1 MSARPDRREEPT
13 NYRSVNNMPSGRRSV
28 NVNYQM
34 VIREFMP
41 TGNLTIAGV
50 ADEIA
55 QRVARLFTRQDNGE
69 RAIFGRRP
77 KFQRET

>member
-1 MSARPDRREEPT
+1 
-13 NYRSVNNMPSGRRSV
+13 
-28 NVNYQM
+28 M

-41 TGNLTIAGV
+41 TGNLTIADV